1 MKNKRIIIPCRLN
14 ASAAHATLVPS
25 LLYLTPLPSA
35 SAIWGCNHRE
45 ITCRIVKSDSR
56 WFSLNAGSSISNA
69 AQRQWATAVCCPLSQ
84 NPRLDGRQ
92 REAWGGG
99 GCCLRSSATNK
110 LIESVCRC
118 CCCCLFRVRFLLV
131 FTTWPTTAV
140 DHLTFWQPFSLCVK
154 LTATPLTASSLGP
167 TSTQLNSSAS
177 WAHFQMDGRT
187 DG

>member
-25 LLYLTPLPSA
+25 LLYLTPLPA

-84 NPRLDGRQ
+84 NPRLDGG
-92 REAWGGG
+92 REKYDEEEGAAYD
-99 GCCLRSSATNK
+99 LAQLTSS
-110 LIESVCRC
+110 
-118 CCCCLFRVRFLLV
+118 
-131 FTTWPTTAV
+131 
-140 DHLTFWQPFSLCVK
+140 
-154 LTATPLTASSLGP
+154 
-167 TSTQLNSSAS
+167 
-177 WAHFQMDGRT
+177 
-187 DG
+187 